1 MKRTYNLPS
10 MIVVHLQ
17 AGQMIADSGVTSDN
31 GIGFGGKVGE
41 NDGIIPEVKSS
52 QNIWDDEW

>member
-1 MKRTYNLPS
+1 

-17 AGQMIADSGVTSDN
+17 GGQMIADSGVTSDN

-41 NDGIIPEVKSS
+41 DDGIIPEVKYHSD
-52 QNIWDDEW
+52 IWDEDW

>member
-1 MKRTYNLPS
+1 MKRTYNIPS

-41 NDGIIPEVKSS
+41 DDGIIPEVKYHSD
-52 QNIWDDEW
+52 IWDEDW